1 MAAEVKFVATG
12 MRPLPLWMGAL
23 LLLVA
28 PACLTAQQTP
38 YTGQVRIARGQDVT
52 PAFEGWMPNP
62 DGTFS
67 MYFGYMNRNYEEELD
82 IPIGPDNS
90 VGVGNDRGANGGADK
105 GQPTH
110 FYPRRQRMVFSIVV
124 PKDWGLD
131 QRVAW
136 MLTIRGKTNVAKGWL
151 QPEWQINKEVIMQ
164 EVGGGTD
171 LENQP
176 PVFVSGSG
184 PQTITLPNTVTLTAT
199 AQDDGR
205 PKPRSVRD
213 IEDVG
218 TPTPI
223 GLSVRWIQYRGPA
236 GVSFELGTVA
246 SGYQKPVTATTTA
259 SFKVPGVYVLRAI
272 ASDGALT
279 TFHDVTVTVK

>member
-1 MAAEVKFVATG
+1 
-12 MRPLPLWMGAL
+12 MRAIRSLPLLTTAFLLLSTPAL
-23 LLLVA
+23 LR
-28 PACLTAQQTP
+28 AQQTP
-38 YTGQVRIARGQDVT
+38 YAGQVRIARGQDIT
-52 PAFEGWMPNP
+52 PAFEGWIPNA

-67 MYFGYMNRNYEEELD
+67 MYFGYLNRNYEEELD
-82 IPIGPDNS
+82 IPIGPENNVS
-90 VGVGNDRGANGGADK
+90 LGGAKDGDVGDKGGDK

-110 FYPRRQRMVFSIVV
+110 FYPRRQRMVFYVVV

-131 QRVAW
+131 RKVIWTLA
-136 MLTIRGKTNVAKGWL
+136 IRGKTNEAKGWL

-164 EVGGGTD
+164 EVGGGAD

-184 PQTITLPNTVTLTAT
+184 PQTVTMLNTVTLTAT

-205 PKPRSVRD
+205 PKPRVVRD

-218 TPTPI
+218 TPGPS

-236 GVSFELGTVA
+236 GVSVAPGTA
-246 SGYQKPVTATTTA
+246 SGYQKPVTSTTTV

-272 ASDGALT
+272 ANDGALL